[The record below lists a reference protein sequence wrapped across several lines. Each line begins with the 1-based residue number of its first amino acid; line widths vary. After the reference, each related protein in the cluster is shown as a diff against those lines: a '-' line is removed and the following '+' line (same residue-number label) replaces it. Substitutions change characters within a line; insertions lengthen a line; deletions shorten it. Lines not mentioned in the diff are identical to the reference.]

1 MTEIQ
6 VPKDVQNM
14 IEQLENKGYTAYIV
28 GGCVRDAIMGKP
40 PHDYDICTS
49 ATPDEMKEVF
59 KEYDVIET
67 GLKHGTLTVKG
78 EDDFYEITTYRIDTE
93 YKDNRHPDKVIFVDD
108 IEKDLARR
116 DFTINAMAYNKK
128 TGLIDPFGGEKDIRD
143 RVIRCVGNPDK
154 RFNEDGLR
162 IMRAIRF
169 ASVCKFNIDKDTE
182 NSIHK
187 NKNLLNNISQERIT
201 SEFCK
206 MLITADFNLLNNY
219 KDIIGEIIPEMK
231 QTFDFEQYNYHHLYN
246 VYEHII
252 HSVDNAPNNLIIR
265 LSLFFHDIGKPSCF
279 SLDENGVGHF
289 YSHSKASKEI
299 TEKVMREMK
308 FDNKSVK
315 TVCELV
321 GNHDIIPTDSKKF
334 VRKMLNKLGKEQT
347 ERLLTVEEC
356 DKKAQTINKDSLET
370 FRIITNVREK
380 INEVIEEENCFSL
393 KDLAINGNDLKN
405 IGIKEGK
412 EIGIILN
419 LLLENVLENPENN
432 SREKLLKI
440 AENLK
445 EKIEER

>member
-1 MTEIQ
+1 MIKIQ
-6 VPKDVQNM
+6 VPRDVQNM

-28 GGCVRDAIMGKP
+28 GGCVRDAIMGKS

-128 TGLIDPFGGEKDIRD
+128 TGLIDPFGGEKDVKDKI
-143 RVIRCVGNPDK
+143 IRCVGNPDK

-169 ASVCKFNIDKDTE
+169 ASVCGFSINKDTE

-187 NKNLLNNISQERIT
+187 NKSLLNNISQERIT

-206 MLITADFNLLNNY
+206 MLTTADFNLLNNY

-252 HSVDNAPNNLIIR
+252 HSVDSAPNDLIIR

-289 YSHSKASKEI
+289 YSHSKASEEI

-308 FDNKSVK
+308 FDNKSIK

-347 ERLLTVEEC
+347 ERLLMIEEC
-356 DKKAQTINKDSLET
+356 DKKAQTVNKDSLET